1 VSVPSIPNPWTIDTV
16 LSGGVDT
23 SIAVTA
29 LPTIESSMAITQLP
43 TINASIA
50 ITQLPTI
57 QSSFAITQL
66 PQINIDVVHLPQ
78 IDIQMGIRPTRVHL
92 PTNMKFSVCVFGWEV
107 LSFSTCG
114 ESMVIIEDYHP
125 HARERCA

>member
-1 VSVPSIPNPWTIDTV
+1 MSVPSIPNPWTIDTNI
-16 LSGGVDT
+16 SGGLDT
-23 SIAVTA
+23 SIAVTE
-29 LPTIESSMAITQLP
+29 LPVIVSNSTFRGDLKSESA
-43 TINASIA
+43 IA
-50 ITQLPTI
+50 ITQLPEI
-57 QSSFAITQL
+57 K
-66 PQINIDVVHLPQ
+66 IDIVHIPQ

-92 PTNMKFSVCVFGWEV
+92 PTSMKFSVCILGWEI